1 MHADGFFIL
10 RPDQHQEVG
19 VAPGNGFVERVLDIV
34 AGGKIAWLAHG
45 AIHFWQWAATC
56 SGVSLFR
63 QSRWPS
69 GHSRLKQ
76 GLQSRFRLTMSAR
89 SESGG
94 VKPGDDEPYRATIGR
109 SRAAATCISPESL
122 HTTRSARA
130 SRSTAWPRVVV
141 PHRLRHS
148 PGASRDISSAT
159 A

>member
-1 MHADGFFIL
+1 MNTDGFL
-10 RPDQHQEVG
+10 VLGPDQHQQVG
-19 VAPGNGFVERVLDIV
+19 IAAGDGFVESVFDVVWR
-34 AGGKIAWLAHG
+34 GKIAGLAHG
-45 AIHFWQWAATC
+45 EIHGRQWARTD

-76 GLQSRFRLTMSAR
+76 GLQSRVRLTMAAR

-94 VKPGDDEPYRATIGR
+94 VKPGDEEPYKATIGR